1 MTSRASDTLR
11 RHWPLVAF
19 PAAKLAVHLS
29 TLGGYGIFRD
39 ELYYLACSRRLAWG
53 YVDQPP
59 LSIAALAVQKA
70 LLGDSVPALRV
81 LPALLGA
88 AVVLLVGL
96 TARRLGGGHFAQA
109 AAMAAAL
116 AAPYSLA
123 IGHYYSMNAFDALF
137 WALAGWLLAGLLPDP
152 GRDDPTRRWLPLG
165 VVIGLGLLNKL
176 SVLWLGAGLAA
187 GLLLSPARR
196 SLRRPGPW
204 VAAAIAAALFVP
216 HVAWQVAHGWPTLE
230 FIANATG
237 EKMVRIAPW
246 EFLVRQVEMMNPL
259 TLLVW
264 LPGLVWLFRRPD
276 RRALAWIWVTVLA
289 ILVVNAASRPGYLAP
304 AYAWLFAAG
313 GVAWEGAFERWRRPR
328 LRWALPALVL
338 TAGAL
343 LAPLALPVL
352 PVPRNVAYAELLG
365 QEPGT
370 DERKEVGALP
380 QFFADM
386 HGWGAFATTIE
397 DVWRSLLAEERDTTA
412 VFLSNYGEAGA
423 VEYFA
428 VDPHLRAAVLSGHNN
443 YWFWGPGER
452 DVSTVV
458 IVTRNDARLRELF
471 DQVEPAA
478 RIACGYCMPYE
489 NGTPVWIARG
499 PHVTLQAL
507 WPDLKHFD

>member
-1 MTSRASDTLR
+1 MTARSPHHPPR
-11 RHWPLVAF
+11 RRWPLVAF
-19 PAAKLAVHLS
+19 PVAKLAVHLA

-39 ELYYLACSRRLAWG
+39 ELYYLVCSRHLAWG
-53 YVDQPP
+53 FVDQPP
-59 LSIAALAVQKA
+59 LSIAVLALQTS
-70 LLGDSVPALRV
+70 LFGDSVQALRLV
-81 LPALLGA
+81 PALLGA
-88 AVVLLVGL
+88 ATVLVIGL
-96 TARRLGGGHFAQA
+96 TARRLGGGTFAQA

-123 IGHYYSMNAFDALF
+123 IGHYYSMNAFDALV
-137 WALAGWLLAGLLPDP
+137 WALAGWLLAELLPEPDA
-152 GRDDPTRRWLPLG
+152 RARRWLPLG
-165 VVIGLGLLNKL
+165 VVLGLGLLNKL

-187 GLLLSPARR
+187 GLLLSPAHR

-204 VAAAIAAALFVP
+204 VAGAVALVLFLP
-216 HVAWQVAHGWPTLE
+216 HVIWQVAHGWPTLE

-246 EFLVRQVEMMNPL
+246 DFLTRQVEMMNPL
-259 TLLVW
+259 TLPIW
-264 LPGLVWLFRRPD
+264 LAGLVWLFRRPG
-276 RRALAWIWVTVLA
+276 RRALAWIWVAVLA
-289 ILVVNAASRPGYLAP
+289 ILLVNAASRPGYLAP

-313 GVAWEGAFERWRRPR
+313 GVAWEGAFERWRRPA
-328 LRWALPALVL
+328 LHWALPTVVL
-338 TAGAL
+338 AAGVL

-352 PVPRNVAYAELLG
+352 PVPRYVAYARLLG

-397 DVWRSLLAEERDTTA
+397 DVWRSLPPEERETTA

-428 VDPHLRAAVLSGHNN
+428 VDPNLRAAVLCGHNN
-443 YWFWGPGER
+443 YWLWGPGDR
-452 DVSTVV
+452 DVRTVLV
-458 IVTRNDARLRELF
+458 VTRNEERLRELF
-471 DQVEPAA
+471 DQVEPASQ
-478 RIACGYCMPYE
+478 IACGYCMPYE
-489 NGTPVWIARG
+489 DGTPVWIARG
-499 PHVTLQAL
+499 PHASLQEL